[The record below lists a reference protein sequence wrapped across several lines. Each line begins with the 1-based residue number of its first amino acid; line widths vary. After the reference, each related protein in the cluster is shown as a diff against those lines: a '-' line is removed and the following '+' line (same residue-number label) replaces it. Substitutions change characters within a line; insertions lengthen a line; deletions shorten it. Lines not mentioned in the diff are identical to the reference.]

1 MKYCG
6 IDLHSTNAVVAVI
19 DDDDRLLYCKRLS
32 NDLRQI
38 VAALAPHQ
46 DELGGVVVEATFNW
60 YWLVD
65 GLMAAGF
72 VVHLANTSAIKQYE
86 GLKYAGDERDA
97 VFLAHI
103 FRLGLLPEGYI
114 SPPPLRALGDLARK
128 RLQLVQDRTAHVLS
142 IETLLARESNVRL
155 NGEHVLRLN
164 DESVRAFGLP
174 YHVERSL
181 MANLAVIRTL
191 KAEIAEIEDIL
202 LREVTLSPEFQILK
216 TAPGIGNILATTI
229 MLETGT
235 IARFDAVGNFSS
247 YCRCVESKR
256 VSNGRKKGKGNG
268 KNGNRY
274 LAWSFIEA
282 AAISLRFCPQAKR
295 FYERKKA
302 KRMAVIAMKALAH
315 KLARAAFYMM
325 RDHKP
330 FDVQRCFG

>member
-19 DDDDRLLYCKRLS
+19 DDDDRLLYRKRLN
-32 NDLRQI
+32 NDLQQV
-38 VAALAPHQ
+38 VAALAPYRG
-46 DELGGVVVEATFNW
+46 ELKGVVVEATFNW

-65 GLMAAGF
+65 GLVAAGF
-72 VVHLANTSAIKQYE
+72 AVHLANTAAIKQYE

-114 SPPPLRALGDLARK
+114 FPPPLRALRDLARK
-128 RLQLVQDRTAHVLS
+128 RVQLVQDRTAHILS
-142 IETLLARESNVRL
+142 IETLLARVSNVRIS
-155 NGEHVLRLN
+155 GDRVLRL
-164 DESVRAFGLP
+164 DEKSVRAFGLP
-174 YHVERSL
+174 YHVERAL
-181 MANLAVIRTL
+181 MANLAVVLTL
-191 KAEIAEIEDIL
+191 RAEITELERIL
-202 LREVTLSPEFQILK
+202 LREATLSPEFQILK

-235 IARFDAVGNFSS
+235 ITRFDGVGNFSS

-256 VSNGRKKGKGNG
+256 ISNGRQKGKGNV
-268 KNGNRY
+268 KNGNKY
-274 LAWSFIEA
+274 LAWAFIEA
-282 AAISLRFCPQAKR
+282 AASSLRHCPEAKR

-302 KRMAVIAMKALAH
+302 KRMAVVAMKALAH